1 MIRFHSVRIIALSTL
16 KAFVSRSPAYADA
29 REPLL
34 AWYRQVRRADWAT
47 PADVKR
53 AIGNASIL
61 NDGRT
66 VFNIAG
72 NKYRIVV
79 WINYPYRVVY
89 AVHRHAPAVRQDRC
103 TSRLKVEAMEISP
116 IKNQRDYRKVL
127 KEIEGLMMGKRNT
140 PEGDRLDVLVTLVE
154 AWERKHYPMDLP
166 DPVEAIKYHMDQ
178 NGLQPRDLIPFIGSR
193 NRVHEVLNRRRS
205 LTLKMIWRL
214 HDGLG
219 IPAESLIKVGHDQ
232 AA

>member
-1 MIRFHSVRIIALSTL
+1 MNTRFFMPNLLSL
-16 KAFVSRSPAYADA
+16 PQSPPCSSDIPVTGPISMFSGSYLRREFWRNGSQNPDTAGLWSGPAA
-29 REPLL
+29 RESFDLGS
-34 AWYRQVRRADWAT
+34 AARA
-47 PADVKR
+47 
-53 AIGNASIL
+53 NAEAFALWTAS
-61 NDGRT
+61 
-66 VFNIAG
+66 A
-72 NKYRIVV
+72 
-79 WINYPYRVVY
+79 
-89 AVHRHAPAVRQDRC
+89 C
-103 TSRLKVEAMEISP
+103 TNRLKVDAMDISP

-127 KEIEGLMMGKRNT
+127 KAIEGLMSAKRNT

-214 HDGLG
+214 HEGLG
-219 IPAESLIKVGHDQ
+219 IPAESLIKVRQEQ